1 MFFIVEFLDFPGLFN
16 SLHRNSDTISR
27 TNNTSLKAIGGKEW
41 KREDSQVHLFFLPPS
56 SAVMIPKEL
65 SCCKEEEAPLKKTGT
80 VAGGSILFHGVQHT
94 FWSPSVK

>member
-16 SLHRNSDTISR
+16 CLHRNSDTISR

-65 SCCKEEEAPLKKTGT
+65 SCCKEEAAPLKKLELWPGAAYFST
-80 VAGGSILFHGVQHT
+80 VYNTLFGVHR
-94 FWSPSVK
+94 